1 VKNNSPLKYL
11 LLLPLLLLF
20 SCQNQDNPSVE
31 PDDDDDVTMPKTQD
45 TVAFEVF
52 EFADS
57 ALLVETYRYSP
68 QAIFKVN
75 TLVPKSDNE
84 TLNNLINT
92 ALAKVIA
99 GEETPISVTNL
110 PQTIKIAA
118 RNVLYNYKKQD
129 VDTAD
134 LEDMW
139 TDYTLDNHY
148 DTEVLLNT
156 NNLVSLVTNH
166 YFYSGST
173 HGNHYNILH
182 TFTTDSIQLLA
193 FDDIFL
199 PDQEAELAT
208 LLTLKA
214 EALGIAHEAETV
226 SITENIAFTKQG
238 LRFDY
243 PPYEASFNAD
253 GEIEIVLP
261 YGEISHLLT
270 GRGEQLALG
279 LID

>member
-1 VKNNSPLKYL
+1 LKYL
-11 LLLPLLLLF
+11 ILLPLLLLL

-31 PDDDDDVTMPKTQD
+31 ADDDDDVTMPAAPGA
-45 TVAFEVF
+45 VAFEVF
-52 EFADS
+52 KFADS

-84 TLNNLINT
+84 KLNTLINT

-99 GEETPISVTNL
+99 GEEAPISVTNL

-118 RNVLYNYKKQD
+118 RTVLYNYKKQD

-148 DTEVLLNT
+148 HTEVLLNS

-173 HGNHYNILH
+173 RGNHYNVLH
-182 TFTTDSIQLLA
+182 TFTTDSVQQLA
-193 FDDIFL
+193 FNDIFL
-199 PDQEAELAT
+199 PDQEAELVT

-214 EALGIAHEAETV
+214 ESLGIAHEAETV
-226 SITENIAFTKQG
+226 SVTENIAFTKRG

-253 GEIEIVLP
+253 GEIEILVP
-261 YGEISHLLT
+261 YAEVSHLLT
-270 GRGEQLALG
+270 GRAERLALG
-279 LID
+279 IIK

>member
-1 VKNNSPLKYL
+1 MKYL
-11 LLLPLLLLF
+11 LFLSLIFLF
-20 SCQNQDNPSVE
+20 SCQNQDSPTLE
-31 PDDDDDVTMPKTQD
+31 PDDDDDVAMPNVQD
-45 TVAFEVF
+45 TVAFEIY

-57 ALLVETYRYSP
+57 ALLVEAYRYSP

-84 TLNNLINT
+84 KLNTLINT

-99 GEETPISVTNL
+99 GEEAPISVTNL

-118 RNVLYNYKKQD
+118 RTILYNYKKQD

-139 TDYTLDNHY
+139 TDYTLDNHFH
-148 DTEVLLNT
+148 TEVLLNS
-156 NNLVSLVTNH
+156 NNLVSLATNH

-182 TFTTDSIQLLA
+182 TFTTDSIQMLG
-193 FDDIFL
+193 FNDIFL
-199 PDQEAELAT
+199 PGKVAELET

-226 SITENIAFTKQG
+226 SVTENIAFTKRG
-238 LRFDY
+238 LRFEY

-253 GEIEIVLP
+253 GEIEIVVP
-261 YGEISHLLT
+261 YAEVSHLLT